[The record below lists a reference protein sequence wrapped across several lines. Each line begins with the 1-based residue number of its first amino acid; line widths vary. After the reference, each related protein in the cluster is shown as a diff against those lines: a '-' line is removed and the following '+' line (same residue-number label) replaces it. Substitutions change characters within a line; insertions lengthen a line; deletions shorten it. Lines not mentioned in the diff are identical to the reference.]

1 MALTDWNI
9 VTRSMR
15 SRWFST
21 MLTVLTVAIAAG
33 LMTLLISMRNAG
45 EDSFRRGTGN
55 VQMLISKEPGELASV
70 LNSMFYAQA
79 PGNPILMSE
88 YNSLRSSY
96 PFAWT
101 TATQLGDSFQGSAVM
116 GTELSFFESFEP
128 AIGERWELASGSY
141 FDQPFEVV
149 VGSMAAKTHNLSI
162 GDNITVDHG
171 DTKLGG
177 HHHDEFS
184 FKIVGVLEPSA
195 TAHDRALFI
204 SLESAWIVHAHDRR
218 EVEMGHAHGHF
229 QTTLNDVIESDRKI
243 TGIYASIGERKAA
256 MVQVLASLRADP
268 SWTVANPATTVG
280 SLFKIVSNIDQ
291 ILLAMAFAV
300 LCSSG
305 ISIMVALY
313 NSMEQRRRQIAVLRV
328 LGASKMRVFS
338 MVLTESAIIGTLGG
352 FAGLILALGA
362 GHLVS
367 GLLHARVGIVVEPS
381 LPIDGY
387 LMIVLLTVG
396 LSMIAG
402 FIPAVIA
409 YRTHVVRSLR
419 PIG

>member
-1 MALTDWNI
+1 MAMTDWNI
-9 VTRSMR
+9 VTRSLR
-15 SRWFST
+15 SRWVST
-21 MLTVLTVAIAAG
+21 GLTVFTVAVATG
-33 LMTLLISMRNAG
+33 LLILLISMRHAG
-45 EDSFRRGTGN
+45 EDSFQRGTGN

-88 YNSLRSSY
+88 FESLRSSY

-101 TATQLGDSFQGSAVM
+101 VATQLGDSFQGSAVM

-128 AIGERWELASGSY
+128 ANNEPWALAAGAY
-141 FDQPFEVV
+141 FEKPFEVV
-149 VGSMAAKTHNLSI
+149 VGAIAAKTHKLSP
-162 GDNITVDHG
+162 GDTITLDHG
-171 DTKLGG
+171 DTKVGG
-177 HHHDEFS
+177 HHHDEFR
-184 FKIVGVLEPSA
+184 FTIVGILEPSA
-195 TAHDRALFI
+195 TAHDRALFV
-204 SLESAWIVHAHDRR
+204 SLESSWVIHAHDRR

-229 QTTLNDVIESDRKI
+229 ETTVDDVIDSDRKI
-243 TGIYASIGERKAA
+243 TGIYASIGKRKAA
-256 MVQVLASLRADP
+256 MVQVLASLRSDP
-268 SWTVANPATTVG
+268 NWTIANPATTVG

-352 FAGLILALGA
+352 FAGLVLALGA
-362 GHLVS
+362 GRLVS
-367 GLLHARVGIVVEPS
+367 GLLQARVGIVVEPA

-396 LSMIAG
+396 LSMVAG

-409 YRTHVVRSLR
+409 YRTQVVRSLR